1 LSNLSE
7 HIAITD
13 SETLDEVMNCLSKH
27 INISTQGAYN
37 QDYLLKILVKA
48 ASIGDTIENTIKSL
62 KEVSSSN
69 TIRYHLNK
77 LDNFDDLEKSLNSA
91 LKSPLLSQLKKPR
104 LRLAIDFNLIPYY
117 GEPSLEE
124 LPYIYRSEAK
134 LGTCSFY
141 AYATLC
147 IIDNNKRFTV
157 AIRAVRKKETI
168 IAILTYLLAEL
179 DGDNLQ
185 IKKLY
190 LDRGFFTVS
199 VIRWLQ
205 ALDIPFSMPAIRRGK
220 KGGINQFLIGRKS
233 YKTTYTMTSKQG
245 DSVLGGYPATLTFEL
260 AIICKYRKGK
270 RKRNGI
276 EYLVYVI
283 YKLPTSLN
291 HIHQDYRKRF
301 GIETSYR
308 LKNVCRIRTTTK
320 NPIARLLFVGISFVL
335 VNIWINLLWRKVS
348 QPRQGGRLIY
358 RSFFPLK
365 QMLSFLNQVIDKE
378 FTLIRDIYIPSG

>member
-1 LSNLSE
+1 LTNLSE
-7 HIAITD
+7 HVAITD

-27 INISTQGAYN
+27 LNIPTQGAYDR
-37 QDYLLKILVKA
+37 DYLLKILVKA
-48 ASIGDTIENTIKSL
+48 ASMGDTIENTIKSL

-77 LDNFDDLEKSLNSA
+77 LNDFDDLEKSLNSA
-91 LKSPLLSQLKKPR
+91 LKSLLLPQGKKTR
-104 LRLAIDFNLIPYY
+104 LRLAVDFNLIPYY
-117 GEPSLEE
+117 GEPSVDE
-124 LPYIYRSEAK
+124 LPYIYRSQAK

-157 AIRAVRKKETI
+157 AIRAVRKEETI
-168 IAILTYLLAEL
+168 VAILTYLLAEL
-179 DGDNLQ
+179 DGYNLQ
-185 IKKLY
+185 INKLY
-190 LDRGFFTVS
+190 LDRGFFTVA

-220 KGGINQFLIGRKS
+220 KGGINQFLVGRKS

-245 DSVLGGYPATLTFEL
+245 DSVTLEL

-270 RKRNGI
+270 RKKKGI

-283 YKLPTSLN
+283 HKLTTSLN

-308 LKNVCRIRTTTK
+308 LKNVCRIRTTSK

-348 QPRQGGRLIY
+348 QPRQGSRLIY

-365 QMLSFLNQVIDKE
+365 QMLSFLSQVIDKQFKLVE
-378 FTLIRDIYIPSG
+378 GIYIPSG